1 MKEDKLSDT
10 SSLEV
15 LIVDDSIEINNITAR
30 LLRAEG
36 VSVHQ
41 AFDGKECFEF
51 LSENSCDLLLLDIVL
66 PDMDG
71 IDICRQIKYSD
82 EFPEMFIVLI
92 SGKRHDSE
100 FQVEGLESGADSF
113 IVRPISNK
121 ELSARIKA
129 FSRIISSEKK
139 LQALL
144 AHSRKL
150 EGELA
155 ESNAMKDRFFSII
168 AHDLKSPFNSV
179 LGLIDIIDADF
190 DSIEKAELKKI
201 FDMLKIS
208 SKNIYN
214 LLENL
219 LLWAQTQSHRLE
231 FAPEWL
237 NLKQTVHESCTL
249 TQQMAANKQISISE
263 NITDNLE
270 VFADGNML
278 NTIVRNLL
286 TNAIKFSNTNGV
298 IHIYSVVLPDYIEI
312 IVIDQGTGIAQENIE
327 KLFKI
332 DSIYST
338 PGTSNEKGT
347 GLGLVITNEFVQKH
361 NGSITVVSKENSGTK
376 ISFTLPIYRIGE

>member
-1 MKEDKLSDT
+1 MKEYKLSDT
-10 SSLEV
+10 SNLEV
-15 LIVDDSIEINNITAR
+15 LIVDDSPELNNITAR

-36 VSVHQ
+36 FSVHQ
-41 AFDGKECFEF
+41 TFNGKECFDY

-92 SGKRHDSE
+92 SGKRNDSQ

-113 IVRPISNK
+113 IVRPIGNR
-121 ELSARIKA
+121 ELIARIKA

-150 EGELA
+150 ESELA

-168 AHDLKSPFNSV
+168 AHDLKSPFNFV
-179 LGLIDIIDADF
+179 LGLIDIVDSDF
-190 DSIEKAELKKI
+190 DSIDKAELKKI
-201 FDMLKIS
+201 FAMLKIS
-208 SKNIYN
+208 TKNIYN

-219 LLWAQTQSHRLE
+219 LLWAQTQSNRLE

-237 NLKQTVHESCTL
+237 NLKQSVHESCSIS
-249 TQQMAANKQISISE
+249 QQMAANKNISVTE
-263 NITDNLE
+263 NITDDLE
-270 VFADGNML
+270 VFADENML
-278 NTIVRNLL
+278 NTIIRNLL
-286 TNAIKFSNTNGV
+286 SNAIKFSNAGSV
-298 IHIYSVVLPDYIEI
+298 IHIYSIVFQDYVEI
-312 IVIDQGTGIAQENIE
+312 IVIDQGTGISQENIE

-338 PGTSNEKGT
+338 AGTNNEQGT
-347 GLGLVITNEFVQKH
+347 GLGLVLTKEFVQKH
-361 NGSITVVSKENSGTK
+361 NGTISVTSKENSGTK
-376 ISFTLPIYRIGE
+376 ISFTLPTYRISE